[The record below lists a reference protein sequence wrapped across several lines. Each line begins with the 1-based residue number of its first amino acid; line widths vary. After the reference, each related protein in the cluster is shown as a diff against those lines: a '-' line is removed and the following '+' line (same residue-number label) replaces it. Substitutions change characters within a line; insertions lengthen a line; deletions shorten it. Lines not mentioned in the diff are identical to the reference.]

1 MSKQE
6 RAIEL
11 RDLALTVVRA
21 HGSWQSLGNKLR
33 LLTYNSDDLRIAL
46 QTAFQ
51 LLPSHVPPLAKYLAA
66 QRGMPSPVN
75 LPYVIDVW
83 DGGKVLSVQWAD
95 DGAVLVVSYKP
106 GTWER
111 DLERH
116 ANEAAIV
123 PDDAA

>member
-1 MSKQE
+1 MSSSSDLAPRSAWRGPFCAGRLPNWRSAPANGDSPVMSKQE

-33 LLTYNSDDLRIAL
+33 LLTYNSDDSRIAL
-46 QTAFQ
+46 QTPFQ

-75 LPYVIDVW
+75 
-83 DGGKVLSVQWAD
+83 
-95 DGAVLVVSYKP
+95 
-106 GTWER
+106 
-111 DLERH
+111 
-116 ANEAAIV
+116 
-123 PDDAA
+123 